1 MTKQQIYDRHNA
13 LLAKVDDEHDRIV
26 RAVSCNDMDSFW
38 STWERAQNKFRA
50 DFAALAKDCAASGGH
65 VRNYYGSCLLCG
77 HNPVQDEEQTAR
89 NLTVG

>member
-1 MTKQQIYDRHNA
+1 MTKQQIYDRHTA
-13 LLAKVDDEHDRIV
+13 ILEKVDAEHIRIFGGLMYDIP
-26 RAVSCNDMDSFW
+26 AYFAAY
-38 STWERAQNKFRA
+38 ERAERKFRP